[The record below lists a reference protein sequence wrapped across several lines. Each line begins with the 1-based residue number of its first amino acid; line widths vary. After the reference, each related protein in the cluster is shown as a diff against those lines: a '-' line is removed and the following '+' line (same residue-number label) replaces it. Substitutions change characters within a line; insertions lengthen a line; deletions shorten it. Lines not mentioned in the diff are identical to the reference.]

1 MAKLSNLLTMIELLK
16 TGRKY
21 SINELSTQLEVSE
34 RTIREY
40 KLFLEEAGI
49 FVDTI
54 RGPYGGY
61 VLRQEVNLPKIR
73 FSDQDIET
81 IRLATKLVHDK
92 KIKENLINLLEKIN
106 NDILCKNNENTKLI
120 TNNKELNVYNTISK
134 ALKNNFKL
142 KIKYYNL
149 QHGESIRTIYPLG
162 LYLFQ
167 DEWWCSSYWEEK
179 NDMRQFHLKRIIEAK
194 IIEER
199 FDPKKINIKF

>member
-1 MAKLSNLLTMIELLK
+1 MAKLSNLITMIELLK

-21 SINELSTQLEVSE
+21 SIKELSTELEVSE
-34 RTIREY
+34 RRIREY

-49 FVDTI
+49 FIDTI

-61 VLRQEVNLPKIR
+61 ILRQEVNLPKLN
-73 FSDQDIET
+73 FSQKDIDLLKEVMPL
-81 IRLATKLVHDK
+81 IPSEE
-92 KIKENLINLLEKIN
+92 IKINLNNLLNKIN
-106 NDILCKNNENTKLI
+106 TNVLSEDNKNSKLI
-120 TNNKELNVYNTISK
+120 TDDKELTVYNAISK
-134 ALKNNFKL
+134 ALKHNYKL

-179 NDMRQFHLKRIIEAK
+179 DDMRQFHLKRIIDAQ
-194 IIEER
+194 IIEEK
-199 FDPKKINIKF
+199 FDPKKINVKF

>member
-21 SINELSTQLEVSE
+21 SINELSLLLEVSE

-61 VLRQEVNLPKIR
+61 VLRQNVNLPKIK
-73 FSDQDIET
+73 FSKEDVDN
-81 IRLATKLVHDK
+81 IRSATKIIQDNN
-92 KIKENLINLLEKIN
+92 IKEKLINLSNKIYT
-106 NDILCKNNENTKLI
+106 DITYENNENTNLI
-120 TNNKELNVYNTISK
+120 TDDKELNVYNTICK
-134 ALKNNFKL
+134 ALRYNFKL

-149 QHGESIRTIYPLG
+149 QHGESVRTIYPLG

-179 NDMRQFHLKRIIEAK
+179 DDMRQFHLKRIIEAE
-194 IIEER
+194 IIEEK